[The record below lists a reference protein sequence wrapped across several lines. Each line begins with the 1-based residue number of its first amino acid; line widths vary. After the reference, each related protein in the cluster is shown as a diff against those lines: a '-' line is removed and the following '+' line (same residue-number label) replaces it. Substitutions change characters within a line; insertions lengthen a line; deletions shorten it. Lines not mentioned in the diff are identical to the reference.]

1 MKKNLL
7 LVSGLI
13 FFSAC
18 SYEYVVVKTKAEPI
32 EVNTDNNANSSS
44 EEIIAP
50 FRRELGNS
58 MNTVL
63 CQSEMAMTKRRPESE
78 LGNLVADLCLE
89 IGNELCQKN
98 SIETIDFC
106 LMNTGG
112 LRASLPSGEITTGN
126 VFELMPF
133 ENELVVVTLAPEGI
147 LELINYLKI
156 SGGEPISGIRILHN
170 KDNFEASVNGESI
183 DTEKKYRVLTTDYL
197 ANGGDK
203 MTFFQEGNRAS
214 IEILGMKM
222 RDAIHLYFQ
231 RQGETNK
238 SIKGALDGR
247 LQIKE

>member
-7 LVSGLI
+7 LALGLI

-18 SYEYVVVKTKAEPI
+18 SYEYTVVKTEAEPI
-32 EVNTDNNANSSS
+32 EVNSEYSANPSS

-50 FRRELGNS
+50 FRKELGDS

-78 LGNLVADLCLE
+78 LGNLVADLCLAV
-89 IGNELCQKN
+89 GNELCQKKD
-98 SIETIDFC
+98 ILAIDFC

-112 LRASLPSGEITTGN
+112 LRASLPNGDITTGN

-147 LELINYLKI
+147 LELINYLKT
-156 SGGEPISGIRILHN
+156 SGGEPIAGIRIKHG
-170 KDNFEASVNGESI
+170 KDNFEASVNGQDI
-183 DTEKKYRVLTTDYL
+183 NTEKEYRVLTTDYL

-203 MTFFQEGNRAS
+203 MTFFQENNRVS

-231 RQGETNK
+231 RQGEANK
-238 SIKGALDGR
+238 SIKGILDGR